1 MSLSSNKQSDARND
15 GAAQSGEQFRDD
27 LRCARDRVLPAEEL
41 RELTVLSTGRSVVAV
56 ARTVLLIVTV
66 LVLTVL
72 VVTAPD
78 GTTPVAAWSWS
89 WSTSWSN
96 SWSWLWVVIPAIIII
111 ATQQHALFVLA
122 HEAAHYRLFPNRRV
136 NDLVGRLLSATVG
149 LSMCS
154 YRVVHRLHHNHLYGD
169 QDPDIALHGGYPR
182 GKAYLLRKLA
192 SDALG
197 LTAWKTYRYFLGS
210 PAANA
215 NTGVAQR
222 PLDDTLPAL
231 RRAARDDRWLVA
243 GVQLG
248 MPVCVVMLF
257 GWQGFAMYLLLW
269 VVPAF
274 TVLQAIL
281 RVRAICEHGAPSG
294 YESALKAARTT
305 IAGPV
310 LRFVLFP
317 HHVNYHIEH
326 HLYPAVPHYN
336 LPALHTRLKQRGI
349 LGGAEVRSFAATW
362 RRVFAAP
369 VIS

>member
-1 MSLSSNKQSDARND
+1 MSDSGADPSGATSD

-27 LRCARDRVLPAEEL
+27 LRCATGRVLPAEVL
-41 RELTVLSTGRSVVAV
+41 GELTSLSTRQSVIAV
-56 ARTVLLIVTV
+56 ARTVLVILAVVIAT
-66 LVLTVL
+66 TL
-72 VVTAPD
+72 VVSAS
-78 GTTPVAAWSWS
+78 AAASQWSS
-89 WSTSWSN
+89 
-96 SWSWLWVVIPAIIII
+96 LWVIVPAIFIV

-136 NDLVGRLLSATVG
+136 NDLVGRSLAASVG
-149 LSMCS
+149 LSMCA

-182 GKAYLLRKLA
+182 GKAYLVRKLVA
-192 SDALG
+192 DVFG

-231 RRAARDDRWLVA
+231 RQAARDDRWLVA

-248 MPVCVVMLF
+248 LPVCIVTLF
-257 GWQGFAMYLLLW
+257 GWEGLAMYVLLW
-269 VVPAF
+269 IVPAV
-274 TVLQAIL
+274 TALQAIL

-294 YESALKAARTT
+294 YDSALEAARTT

-310 LRFVLFP
+310 LRFALFP

-326 HLYPAVPHYN
+326 HLYPAVPQYN
-336 LPALHTRLKQRGI
+336 LARLHAELTQRGI
-349 LGGAEVRSFAATW
+349 LSTAEVRSFGATW
-362 RRVFAAP
+362 RRVFAPPAM
-369 VIS
+369 S

>member
-1 MSLSSNKQSDARND
+1 MSSSSSNLSAAERD
-15 GAAQSGEQFRDD
+15 GAAQRGEQFRDD
-27 LRCARDRVLPAEEL
+27 LRGGTGRLLPATEL
-41 RELTVLSTGRSVVAV
+41 RELTELNNMRSAFAVAQTVMVIVAV
-56 ARTVLLIVTV
+56 ILVATLIVT
-66 LVLTVL
+66 
-72 VVTAPD
+72 APSVD
-78 GTTPVAAWSWS
+78 WRWSS
-89 WSTSWSN
+89 
-96 SWSWLWVVIPAIIII
+96 LWVIVPAILII
-111 ATQQHALFVLA
+111 ATQQQALFVLA
-122 HEAAHYRLFPNRRV
+122 HEAAHYRLFQNRRV
-136 NDLVGRLLSATVG
+136 NDIAGRLLAAAVG

-192 SDALG
+192 ADVIG

-231 RRAARDDRWLVA
+231 RQAARNDRWLVA
-243 GVQLG
+243 CVQLG
-248 MPVCVVMLF
+248 MPVCIAMLF
-257 GWQGFAMYLLLW
+257 GWKGIAMYLLLW
-269 VVPAF
+269 IVPAV

-281 RVRAICEHGAPSG
+281 RVRAICEHGAPAG
-294 YESALKAARTT
+294 YESALQAARTT
-305 IAGPV
+305 IAGPL

-336 LPALHTRLKQRGI
+336 LPFLHTILKQRGI
-349 LGGAEVRSFAATW
+349 LGGAEVRSLGATW
-362 RRVFAAP
+362 RRVYAEP
-369 VIS
+369 VSP

>member
-1 MSLSSNKQSDARND
+1 MSLTDKNLSRAWSDGDVR
-15 GAAQSGEQFRDD
+15 SGEQFRDD
-27 LRCARDRVLPAEEL
+27 LRCATDRVLPAEEL
-41 RELTVLSTGRSVVAV
+41 RELTSLSIGRSFVAV
-56 ARTVLLIVTV
+56 ARTLMLIAAVLIVTV
-66 LVLTVL
+66 LVVTQFVATEPAAKWQWLLAL
-72 VVTAPD
+72 VILPSIIV
-78 GTTPVAAWSWS
+78 VAA
-89 WSTSWSN
+89 
-96 SWSWLWVVIPAIIII
+96 
-111 ATQQHALFVLA
+111 QQQALFVLA

-136 NDLVGRLLSATVG
+136 NDFVGRLLAAVVG

-192 SDALG
+192 ADVLG

-231 RRAARDDRWLVA
+231 RQAARNDRWLVA

-248 MPVCVVMLF
+248 MPVCVVILS
-257 GWQGFAMYLLLW
+257 GWEGLAMYLLLW
-269 VVPAF
+269 VVPAV
-274 TVLQAIL
+274 TALQAIL
-281 RVRAICEHGAPSG
+281 RIRAICEHGAPSG

-305 IAGPV
+305 IAGPI

-317 HHVNYHIEH
+317 HHVNYHLEH

-336 LPALHTRLKQRGI
+336 LPLLHAKLKQRG
-349 LGGAEVRSFAATW
+349 LLSGAEVRSFGATW
-362 RRVFAAP
+362 RRVYAP
-369 VIS
+369 LAT

>member
-1 MSLSSNKQSDARND
+1 MPNSGTSPSGATSN

-27 LRCARDRVLPAEEL
+27 LRCATGRVLPAGVL
-41 RELTVLSTGRSVVAV
+41 RELTSLSTTQSVIAV
-56 ARTVLLIVTV
+56 ARTLLVIFAVVIVT
-66 LVLTVL
+66 TL
-72 VVTAPD
+72 VVS
-78 GTTPVAAWSWS
+78 GSVAASQLSSQWSLQRS
-89 WSTSWSN
+89 L
-96 SWSWLWVVIPAIIII
+96 LWVIVPAIFII

-136 NDLVGRLLSATVG
+136 NDLVGRLLAAAVG
-149 LSMCS
+149 LSMCA

-182 GKAYLLRKLA
+182 GKAYLVRKLA
-192 SDALG
+192 ADVFG

-231 RRAARDDRWLVA
+231 RQAARNDRWLVA
-243 GVQLG
+243 GVQFGL
-248 MPVCVVMLF
+248 PVGIVMLF
-257 GWQGFAMYLLLW
+257 GREGLAMYVLLW
-269 VVPAF
+269 IVPAL
-274 TVLQAIL
+274 TALQAIL

-294 YESALKAARTT
+294 YESALEAARTT

-326 HLYPAVPHYN
+326 HLYPAVPQYN
-336 LPALHTRLKQRGI
+336 LARLHAELTRRGI
-349 LGGAEVRSFAATW
+349 LNGAEVRSFGATW
-362 RRVFAAP
+362 RRVYAP
-369 VIS
+369 LAT